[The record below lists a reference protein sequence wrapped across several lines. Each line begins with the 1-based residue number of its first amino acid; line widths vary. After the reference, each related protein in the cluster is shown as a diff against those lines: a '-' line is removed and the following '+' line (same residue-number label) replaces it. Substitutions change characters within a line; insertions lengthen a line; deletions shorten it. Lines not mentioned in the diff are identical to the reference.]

1 MWLSRFSWREKK
13 VNKHYFL
20 KNHSALTVAPTENLY
35 EYKIVESKMAHFFYL
50 GKFYVA
56 LLV

>member
-13 VNKHYFL
+13 VNKNYFL

-35 EYKIVESKMAHFFYL
+35 DYNIVERKIVHLFYL
-50 GKFYVA
+50 DKVYLA

>member
-20 KNHSALTVAPTENLY
+20 KYHSALTVAPTENLY
-35 EYKIVESKMAHFFYL
+35 EYKIVERKMVHLFYL
-50 GKFYVA
+50 DKFYLA

>member
-1 MWLSRFSWREKK
+1 MAVTIFVERKK

-20 KNHSALTVAPTENLY
+20 KNHSALTVAPTENLF
-35 EYKIVESKMAHFFYL
+35 EYKIVERKMVHLFYL
-50 GKFYVA
+50 DKVYLA